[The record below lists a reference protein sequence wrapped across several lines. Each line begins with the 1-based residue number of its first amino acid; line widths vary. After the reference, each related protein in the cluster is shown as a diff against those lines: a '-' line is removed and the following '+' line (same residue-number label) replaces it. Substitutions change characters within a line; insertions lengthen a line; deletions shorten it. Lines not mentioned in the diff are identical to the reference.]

1 MKEIVKLWV
10 GIVLS
15 QGPGANAA
23 EDKVKGQGP
32 LSTNS
37 VQNTAG
43 LRHPRVENQED
54 EEIVP
59 LCYHFQDDVVRNG
72 KSKVTSNYSK
82 GRGLDKRGQSAQERK
97 VCIGP
102 IIGKHPLEIAG
113 DTRVLAECWKS

>member
-1 MKEIVKLWV
+1 MRELVKLWM

-15 QGPGANAA
+15 QGPGSNDA
-23 EDKVKGQGP
+23 EDKVKGQQA

-37 VQNTAG
+37 VQNTAV
-43 LRHPRVENQED
+43 LWYLRVENQED

-72 KSKVTSNYSK
+72 KSKVISNDSK
-82 GRGLDKRGQSAQERK
+82 GRGLDKRGQSAQERM

-102 IIGKHPLEIAG
+102 IIGKHPLGAAG
-113 DTRVLAECWKS
+113 DTWVLAECWKS